1 MMLSTLNMDSEGVRT
16 GPTVSKELSL
26 AGKSLQQ
33 MQREGELRQQQPCTT
48 GHSASREVGA

>member
-26 AGKSLQQ
+26 ASKSLQQ

-48 GHSASREVGA
+48 GHSAS